1 MIDRS
6 SYIERIVSLTSEPLF
21 EKLKNTSFSAN
32 NITVLGATLGL
43 FGSII
48 LFFSESF
55 HIKFIAFCMVY
66 LYLVFDFIDGDLA
79 RYKNQI
85 SNKGYFL
92 DIFFDKIIFIALII
106 ISLSKIN
113 LVFIELQILHF
124 IMAFLPVFFHFNL
137 IIFTNLKKKGVNVV
151 SWSVDNLE
159 EKKISIFILIYRKL
173 FFPTH
178 INSVF
183 FLSLGLFLN
192 LEIFVFSFVAMTS
205 LIGIIRQFYII
216 ITKL

>member
-6 SYIERIVSLTSEPLF
+6 SYIEKIVSLTSEPLL
-21 EKLKNTSFSAN
+21 EKLKKTSVSAN
-32 NITVLGATLGL
+32 NITILGATLGL
-43 FGSII
+43 LGSII
-48 LFFSESF
+48 FFFSESLQ
-55 HIKFIAFCMVY
+55 IKFFAFLMIY

-85 SNKGYFL
+85 SDKGYFL

-106 ISLSKIN
+106 ISLSEIN
-113 LVFIELQILHF
+113 LIFSELQMLYF
-124 IMAFLPVFFHFNL
+124 IMAFLPFFFQFNL
-137 IIFTNLKKKGVNVV
+137 IIFTNLKKKGVNIVT
-151 SWSVDNLE
+151 WSVDNLE
-159 EKKISIFILIYRKL
+159 EKKISKFILIYRKL

-178 INSVF
+178 INIVF
-183 FLSLGLFLN
+183 LLSLGLFLN
-192 LEIFVFSFVAMTS
+192 LEIFAFCFVAITS